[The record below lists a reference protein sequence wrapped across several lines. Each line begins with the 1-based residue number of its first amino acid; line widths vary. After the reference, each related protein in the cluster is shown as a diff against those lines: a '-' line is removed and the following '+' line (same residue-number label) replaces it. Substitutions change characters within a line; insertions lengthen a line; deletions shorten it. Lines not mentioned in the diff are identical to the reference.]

1 MCTDWPRGC
10 EGVGQILV
18 ADPGKA
24 GRRLE
29 DSVHVLLLL
38 STILRRLLAED
49 ELRGQQRPL
58 ILLNL
63 QTLGGPSPVRADQR
77 LDGP

>member
-10 EGVGQILV
+10 EGAGQILV

-29 DSVHVLLLL
+29 DSAHVLLLL
-38 STILRRLLAED
+38 STILRRLLVED
-49 ELRGQQRPL
+49 ELRGQQRPP

-63 QTLGGPSPVRADQR
+63 QTLGGPSLVRADRR